1 MGNTQAKYSQPL
13 YQTMRG
19 EKGRDSK
26 KEAENQKRGPGA
38 ERLE

>member
-1 MGNTQAKYSQPL
+1 MGRTQAKYSQPL

-26 KEAENQKRGPGA
+26 KGVEDQQRGPGA
-38 ERLE
+38 ERLV